1 MHGIITALD
10 EASSTGRIQADDG
23 RILSFSTLGIKGDI
37 HPEASMEVS
46 FDVIEDEA
54 INLVL
59 HPDDNFYDNKVF
71 YKVPKET
78 GLCREGIPDGF
89 ELIDRSSHA
98 ISLESRNLTRAKWE
112 LVNYANEC
120 GGNVVLKY
128 TETKFIK
135 NSIGFSLYYYKVS
148 GIPAVIGTKVPSSDT
163 TLSELKHQLN
173 HKKLDEKYNLEVNV
187 NIGKKVITYIGAFL
201 MLIFLMGFLYSL

>member
-1 MHGIITALD
+1 MGACKL
-10 EASSTGRIQADDG
+10 
-23 RILSFSTLGIKGDI
+23 
-37 HPEASMEVS
+37 P
-46 FDVIEDEA
+46 
-54 INLVL
+54 
-59 HPDDNFYDNKVF
+59 
-71 YKVPKET
+71 
-78 GLCREGIPDGF
+78 
-89 ELIDRSSHA
+89 
-98 ISLESRNLTRAKWE
+98 
-112 LVNYANEC
+112 NEC